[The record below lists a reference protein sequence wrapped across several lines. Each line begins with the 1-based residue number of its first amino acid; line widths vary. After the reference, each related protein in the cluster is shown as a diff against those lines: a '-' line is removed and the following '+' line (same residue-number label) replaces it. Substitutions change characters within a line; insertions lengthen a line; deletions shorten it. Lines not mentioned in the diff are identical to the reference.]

1 MTKKPEKP
9 KTRKAPATKR
19 TTPKAATKQAS
30 GEPKREVSGIRR
42 FVSRWHWLEADQ
54 THRANLA
61 QTEKESEWL
70 IAIHN
75 DEQMEIE
82 GVLTQIV
89 PANFSEACYLLEFV
103 TSRVEQGGCM
113 FDHAEIAMLK
123 NVREGLRLAWSGEI
137 KAARN
142 DGMEEMRRTL
152 NFVTENA
159 HRLLDGELDIRR
171 AIDRA
176 QFNEAI
182 GMPRA

>member
-1 MTKKPEKP
+1 MTMKP
-9 KTRKAPATKR
+9 KTAKAPAAKR
-19 TTPKAATKQAS
+19 AAPKAATKQAS

-42 FVSRWHWLEADQ
+42 FISRWHSLEADQ

-61 QTEKESEWL
+61 QTEKESERL

-75 DEQMEIE
+75 DEQGEIE
-82 GVLTQIV
+82 SALAQVV
-89 PANFSEACYLLEFV
+89 PKSFLDACYLLEFV

-123 NVREGLRLAWSGEI
+123 NVRAGLRLAWGSEK

-142 DGMEEMRRTL
+142 DGMEEMRRTINL
-152 NFVTENA
+152 VTENA
-159 HRLLDGELDIRR
+159 NSLLGELNIRR